1 MVARPSDFGRDAFD
15 PAPLACLVAQRW
27 AGDDGEVPDS
37 DVDRY
42 LEAVVEAARE
52 VLGTEFVGAY
62 AAGSL
67 ALDAFQPGRSDIDIV
82 LLCRNPLSEAVKREL
97 IARLRHSAL
106 PCPARGL
113 ELVVYT
119 VATAQSGTGKPGFEL
134 ELNDGPGMAFRQ
146 TLRPADR
153 PTADGTFWYGLDR
166 SILHQS
172 GRVLAGPPASEAFAE
187 LPPEELQSLLVD
199 SLHWW
204 MALPSQADD
213 RPAAGADDAVL
224 GACRALVRSRYGRWL
239 SKVDAGRRLLGVGYE
254 PAETIE
260 QSIAARSGEPP
271 PSGRQARTF
280 QEGVLHE
287 LLAATQRPT

>member
-1 MVARPSDFGRDAFD
+1 M
-15 PAPLACLVAQRW
+15 
-27 AGDDGEVPDS
+27 PDS
-37 DVDRY
+37 DVEPY

-67 ALDAFQPGRSDIDIV
+67 ALDAFHPGRSDIDIA
-82 LLCRNPLSEAVKREL
+82 LLCRNPLREAVKREL

-119 VATAQSGTGKPGFEL
+119 VATAHSGTGKPGFEL
-134 ELNDGPGMAFRQ
+134 ELNDGPDMDFRQ
-146 TLRPADR
+146 TFRPADR
-153 PTADGTFWYGLDR
+153 PAADGTFWYGLDR

-187 LPPEELQSLLVD
+187 LPPDELRSLLID

-204 MALPSQADD
+204 MALSGQSDA
-213 RPAAGADDAVL
+213 RSAAGADDAVL
-224 GACRALVRSRYGRWL
+224 GACRALVRYRYGRWL
-239 SKVDAGRRLLGVGYE
+239 SKADAGLRLLGAGNQPTE
-254 PAETIE
+254 AIE
-260 QSIAARSGEPP
+260 QSIAARWGGPP

-280 QEGVLHE
+280 QEGVLHA
-287 LLAATQRPT
+287 LLTET

>member
-1 MVARPSDFGRDAFD
+1 M
-15 PAPLACLVAQRW
+15 
-27 AGDDGEVPDS
+27 VPDI
-37 DVDRY
+37 DVEPY
-42 LEAVVEAARE
+42 LDAVVDIARE
-52 VLGTEFVGAY
+52 VLGTEFVGGY

-67 ALDAFQPGRSDIDIV
+67 ALDAFDPGRSDIDMA
-82 LLCRNPLSEAVKREL
+82 LLCRNPLSEVVKREL

-119 VATAQSGTGKPGFEL
+119 VATAQSGTGDPGFEL
-134 ELNDGPGMAFRQ
+134 ELNDGPAMAFRQ

-153 PTADGTFWYGLDR
+153 PVADGTFWYGLDR
-166 SILHQS
+166 SIVHQS
-172 GRVLAGPPASEAFAE
+172 GRVLAGPPASEAFVE
-187 LPPEELQSLLVD
+187 LPPEELRRLLVD

-204 MALPSQADD
+204 MALLGHVED

-224 GACRALVRSRYGRWL
+224 GACRALVRHRYGRWL
-239 SKVDAGRRLLGVGYE
+239 SKVEAGRRLLRAGYR

-260 QSIAARSGEPP
+260 QSIAARSGAPP
-271 PSGRQARTF
+271 PSGRQALTF

-287 LLAATQRPT
+287 LLAAPSQPA